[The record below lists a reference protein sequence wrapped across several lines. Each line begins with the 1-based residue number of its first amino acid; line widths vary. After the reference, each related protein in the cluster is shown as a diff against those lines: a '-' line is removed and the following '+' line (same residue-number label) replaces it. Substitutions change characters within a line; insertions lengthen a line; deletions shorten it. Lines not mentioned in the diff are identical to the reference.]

1 VIEINFLPD
10 SDRKDRYPQVEQGI
24 IEYEK
29 IWKEDGERIVKTIE
43 NLSSLRF
50 KENYINVVV
59 L

>member
-10 SDRKDRYPQVEQGI
+10 SDRKDRYPQVEQGV

-43 NLSSLRF
+43 NL
-50 KENYINVVV
+50 N
-59 L
+59 